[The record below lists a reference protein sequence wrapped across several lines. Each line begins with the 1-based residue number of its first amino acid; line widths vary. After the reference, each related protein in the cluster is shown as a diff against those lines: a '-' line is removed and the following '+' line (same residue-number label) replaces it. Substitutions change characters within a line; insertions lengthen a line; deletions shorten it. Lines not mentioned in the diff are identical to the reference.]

1 MKRKHNYNNLPV
13 SKLNEIVYRTA
24 IDRLSKVVCLDE
36 CLPGD
41 LIAMQEEEIERYRS
55 KIYFLEEELKK
66 QKSEAVAQAE
76 LVAEGIV
83 VDDRVM
89 HLNKGDTLI
98 LKADRIYAREVMS
111 EIIDKLNHHGINC
124 VVLHKAINIVGVI
137 EGSCLAEC

>member
-13 SKLNEIVYRTA
+13 SKLNKIIYKTA

-55 KIYFLEEELKK
+55 KIYFLEKELEK
-66 QKSEAVAQAE
+66 QKNEAVAQVE

-83 VDDRVM
+83 ADDGLFRVGE
-89 HLNKGDTLI
+89 KDILI
-98 LKADRIYAREVMS
+98 LHTKKLMRNEDMIQLQE
-111 EIIDKLNHHGINC
+111 EIIKRTGIK
-124 VVLHKAINIVGVI
+124 VAVIDGRSDIVGVV
-137 EGSCLAEC
+137 EHGT